1 MAEQPI
7 DNKLGTILKDLL
19 NERSLSI
26 RKLDQLTGIDA
37 ATISR
42 IINGKRKA
50 TPAHLQRLAECLDV
64 PVSRLF
70 AAAGYPASSGQS
82 ELNSSIANIEEVL
95 QSTHSYDQN
104 FSMGS
109 MQEKLSQYEQ
119 FSLTDEGRQTILQK
133 FIGKLQEVGSSGP
146 FIQQLKEMY
155 DRFRLKRGTALELAI
170 IGSALIY
177 FILPTDCI
185 PDFVFPIGYIDDA
198 VAVNFVFNTRLVR
211 PRENKD

>member
-1 MAEQPI
+1 MAEQPT
-7 DNKLGTILKDLL
+7 DNKLGLILTDLL

-119 FSLTDEGRQTILQK
+119 FSQTDEGRQTILQK

-198 VAVNFVFNTRLVR
+198 VAVNFVFNTRLV
-211 PRENKD
+211 KQHDS